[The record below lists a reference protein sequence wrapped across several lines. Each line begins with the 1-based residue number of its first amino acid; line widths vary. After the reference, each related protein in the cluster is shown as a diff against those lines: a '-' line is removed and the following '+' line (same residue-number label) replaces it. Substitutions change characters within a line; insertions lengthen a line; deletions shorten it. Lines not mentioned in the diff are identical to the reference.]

1 MNICII
7 GLGFVGGSMYKSFID
22 KGLEPGRNLF
32 GYDKFCPEKGTGRF
46 ADVFKC
52 DIVFTALPTQY
63 AADNGHYEKEST
75 YDTCD
80 ELAKGEFKGV
90 IVVKS
95 TVEPGTTDYLSSRF
109 PTLHFIHNPEF
120 LTARSAY
127 HDFHNQKHIILGKGS
142 TCPDYKFANVE
153 KFYKKYYDTAALS
166 ASTSLESETMKIF
179 SNCFYA
185 QKVQIFTEY
194 YLLCQKIGCD
204 YNTVRDMII
213 KNGWV
218 NPMHTVVPG
227 PDGKIS
233 YGGLCF
239 PKDTNAL
246 LMYMKLHNSPHAV
259 IEATVKER
267 NTMRKDN
274 DNCK

>member
-7 GLGFVGGSMYKSFID
+7 GLGFVGGAMYKSFKD

-32 GYDKFCPEKGTGRF
+32 GYDKFCAEKGTGRF
-46 ADVFKC
+46 EDVFKC

-63 AADNGHYEKEST
+63 AVEDGHYEKEST
-75 YDTCD
+75 YETCE
-80 ELAKGEFKGV
+80 ELEKGKFNGV
-90 IVVKS
+90 IVIKS
-95 TVEPGTTDYLSSRF
+95 TVEPGTIEYLSVRY

-127 HDFHNQKHIILGKGS
+127 HDFHNQTHIILGGGP
-142 TCPDYKFANVE
+142 TCPADKLENVAI
-153 KFYKKYYDTAALS
+153 FYKKYYNTADIS
-166 ASTSLESETMKIF
+166 MSTSLESETMKVF

-194 YLLCQKIGCD
+194 YLLCKKIGCD
-204 YNTVRDMII
+204 YEKVRSMII

-227 PDGKIS
+227 PDGNIS

-246 LMYMKLHNSPHAV
+246 VMYMKKHDTPHA
-259 IEATVKER
+259 ILDATIKER
-267 NTMRKDN
+267 NTMRHDN